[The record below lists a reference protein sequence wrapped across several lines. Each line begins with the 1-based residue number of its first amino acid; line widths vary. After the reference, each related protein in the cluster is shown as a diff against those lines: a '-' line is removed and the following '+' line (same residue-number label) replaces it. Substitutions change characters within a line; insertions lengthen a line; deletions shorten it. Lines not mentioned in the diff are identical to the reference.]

1 MLAQLKKVVLL
12 QRETKAEIQRK
23 GLPIVEDKRK

>member
-1 MLAQLKKVVLL
+1 MFAVLKKVVLL
-12 QRETKAEIQRK
+12 QRNSQAEIQKR